1 MSAKTVFDSTY
12 ALLKSIGVVDTKKE
26 FYADW
31 CGTSESY
38 FRCLKHSNR
47 TPSANV
53 MLVCSDKLKHYSK
66 MLNKKADENSKEL
79 ANNFEHLSNN
89 LQNIK
94 LWTRQTS
101 FARRRNLPCYSTRPP
116 ILAW

>member
-1 MSAKTVFDSTY
+1 MSAKTVFDTTY

-89 LQNIK
+89 LQNIVFLQSRK
-94 LWTRQTS
+94 VWIEQMQKEEVLQ
-101 FARRRNLPCYSTRPP
+101 
-116 ILAW
+116 